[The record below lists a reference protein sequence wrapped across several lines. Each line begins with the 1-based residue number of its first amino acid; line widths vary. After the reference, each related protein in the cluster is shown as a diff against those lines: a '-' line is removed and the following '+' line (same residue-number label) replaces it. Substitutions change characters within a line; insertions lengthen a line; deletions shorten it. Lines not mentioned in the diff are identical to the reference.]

1 MRLILKKFFN
11 TSVLAS
17 PAKAMRLYKILSLR
31 VKNGKTVNLDFLG
44 IQATTIAFLYIV
56 FSNLIKE
63 CQKNIKEIKG
73 LIYISNAS
81 VSLMQEI
88 EYLKENYKQVGKKI
102 DPLKLSFV

>member
-1 MRLILKKFFN
+1 MRLILKKLFN

-63 CQKNIKEIKG
+63 CQKYKRDKRTY
-73 LIYISNAS
+73 L
-81 VSLMQEI
+81 
-88 EYLKENYKQVGKKI
+88 YLKCVCITYARN
-102 DPLKLSFV
+102 